1 LLAGPV
7 EVGWIEVEV
16 VDGAFV
22 LVDVAV
28 DVGFDIEV
36 VVGFVV
42 LELTVTFVDVDDV
55 IGLTEVELDA
65 TVV

>member
-1 LLAGPV
+1 M
-7 EVGWIEVEV
+7 GWIEVEV